1 MSEIELNAVER
12 GLVESALIF
21 GRGASSFY
29 WLGERAAGRTTA
41 IMREDGTPVGKCLYD
56 MTPERASYLL
66 ALIMVQVP

>member
-1 MSEIELNAVER
+1 MNETELNDVER
-12 GLVESALIF
+12 ELVQRALIF

-41 IMREDGTPVGKCLYD
+41 MMREGTTPEGKCLYD

-66 ALIMVQVP
+66 ALIMVQTS